1 MVCGDTS
8 KKVPITV
15 REMMFGTREEF
26 EYCQCPACG
35 CVFLIT
41 LPFDMTDYY
50 PEGYYSF
57 GLKCNKR
64 NIPLN
69 DNVVSV
75 FLRRRRTSFL
85 LYGCDSLGHV
95 MARLY
100 PPQPLLLEYL
110 SWIRHCHLG
119 FSSRILDVGCGNG
132 QMIKELKWHGFSCL
146 TGIDA
151 FIHSDEAPLKG
162 VKILKMGIA
171 EMEGTFDCIM
181 LHHSFEHMD
190 DPAGVCR
197 HIARLLAQDGWALIR
212 MPTVSSYAWEKYRQ
226 HWAQLDA
233 PRHICV
239 QSLKS
244 WRYLPNRQGL

>member
-1 MVCGDTS
+1 MAATLWGMLW
-8 KKVPITV
+8 
-15 REMMFGTREEF
+15 R
-26 EYCQCPACG
+26 G
-35 CVFLIT
+35 CIRLSHFFLSI
-41 LPFDMTDYY
+41 YH
-50 PEGYYSF
+50 GYAIVIWDFIAY
-57 GLKCNKR
+57 
-64 NIPLN
+64 
-69 DNVVSV
+69 
-75 FLRRRRTSFL
+75 
-85 LYGCDSLGHV
+85 
-95 MARLY
+95 
-100 PPQPLLLEYL
+100 
-110 SWIRHCHLG
+110 
-119 FSSRILDVGCGNG
+119 LDVGCGNG